1 MRFAAA
7 VVAAFLVASSL
18 AADEAPK
25 RSVQVRGTGSVT
37 AVPDRVSFF
46 AGVDTDS
53 PSLKTAFAD
62 NKRIVHAVLKA
73 LRDRG
78 VTDAQMRTANFSINV
93 GYQDDRRT
101 SRRYNVSNGVT
112 VIRDKTDDVAAL
124 IEAAVDAGA
133 NNVSSVVYSISDV
146 VSLRDTAL
154 DRAFADARGRAA
166 RLAAAA
172 GKTLGDP
179 IEITTEVFYTPP
191 AVTEAIT
198 VSPASPALELQAGMR
213 EVTSTIL
220 VTFEL
225 K

>member
-1 MRFAAA
+1 MKFAAA
-7 VVAAFLVASSL
+7 VVAAFLLASSI

-46 AGVDTDS
+46 AGVDTES

-62 NKRIVHAVLKA
+62 NKRIVQAVLKA

-93 GYQDDRRT
+93 RFDDRRT

-112 VIRDKTDDVAAL
+112 VTRDKTDDVAAL

-133 NNVSSVVYSISDV
+133 NNVGSVVYSISDV
-146 VSLRDTAL
+146 VSMRDTAL
-154 DRAFADARGRAA
+154 DRAFADAHGRAA

-172 GKTLGDP
+172 GRALGDP
-179 IEITTEVFYTPP
+179 IEITTEVFYMPP

-198 VSPASPALELQAGMR
+198 VSAASPALEMQAGMR

>member
-1 MRFAAA
+1 MKFAVA
-7 VVAAFLVASSL
+7 VVAAFLLASSI
-18 AADEAPK
+18 AADETPK

-46 AGVDTDS
+46 AGVDTES

-62 NKRIVHAVLKA
+62 NKRIVQAVLKA

-93 GYQDDRRT
+93 RFDDRRT

-112 VIRDKTDDVAAL
+112 VTRDKTDDVAAL

-154 DRAFADARGRAA
+154 DRAFADAHGRAA

-172 GKTLGDP
+172 GRTLGDP
-179 IEITTEVFYTPP
+179 IEITTEVFYMPP

-198 VSPASPALELQAGMR
+198 VSAPALEMQAGMR